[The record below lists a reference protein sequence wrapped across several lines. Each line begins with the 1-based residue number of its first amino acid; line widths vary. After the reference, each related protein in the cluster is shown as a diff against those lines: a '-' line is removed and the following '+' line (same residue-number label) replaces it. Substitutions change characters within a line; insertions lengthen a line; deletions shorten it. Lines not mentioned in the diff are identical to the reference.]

1 MIHDFWISIVGAIP
15 RAQSA
20 PAGLGSTALLALRRF
35 FIGLTLS
42 PPEPTARPYTFWS
55 IAAGLGVLL
64 LVAIAA
70 QGARRALF
78 DLFDLPGHVRLFAK
92 SIERLRNASRLA
104 GICLLAAVLSWTGYQ
119 AATYKRESGLEDLAL
134 LASTRGAGWSLAGE
148 HAPFAALT
156 PLRDLFGLADM
167 IPLTL
172 FLWFALS
179 RIVLDRFAATAFLER
194 PDGKFPAAILFCW
207 VGLFLAAMLRVIGLF
222 LETSGLPP
230 GGVGPIEMFVI
241 PTVTWLADSIV
252 LCWIVVEL
260 RNASLARGE
269 AFSFDPEGWVSL
281 AAGGMLASLALMP
294 ARYLG
299 IAAATA
305 VAYVPWMIRGTRLVW
320 SLVAVQS
327 FGLVFAGLLG
337 GLAWTR
343 GSGKL
348 GLRGYGR
355 LLRASGG
362 RLVAVLTFSSAAC
375 GAIAWLAYGAMFSLP
390 AQPWLLTAADA
401 YAHYGTLVVGLAT
414 AAAIVE
420 LGESSLPHA
429 KRATAVSGEHS
440 ASYNES
446 GREKSVSRSHS

>member
-1 MIHDFWISIVGAIP
+1 MIHDVWFSIVGGIP
-15 RAQSA
+15 WVQSA
-20 PAGLGSTALLALRRF
+20 PARPGSPALLALRRF

-42 PPEPTARPYTFWS
+42 PPETSVRPYALWS
-55 IAAGLGVLL
+55 IAAGLGVLF

-70 QGARRALF
+70 QGARRAFF
-78 DLFDLPGHVRLFAK
+78 DLFDLPGHVRLAFQA
-92 SIERLRNASRLA
+92 IDRLRNASRLS

-119 AATYKRESGLEDLAL
+119 FFTYKRDSGSEDLAL
-134 LASTRGAGWSLAGE
+134 LASTRGVGWSLAGD
-148 HAPFAALT
+148 HASFAALT
-156 PLRDLFGLADM
+156 PLRDLFGLTDM
-167 IPLTL
+167 IPLAL

-179 RIVLDRFAATAFLER
+179 KIVLDRFAATAFLER

-207 VGLFLAAMLRVIGLF
+207 VSLFLAALFRLIGLF

-241 PTVTWLADSIV
+241 PIVTWLADSIV
-252 LCWIVVEL
+252 LCWIIVEL
-260 RNASLARGE
+260 RNASLTRGE

-281 AAGGMLASLALMP
+281 ATGGMLASLALMP

-305 VAYVPWMIRGTRLVW
+305 IAYVPWVIRGANLVW
-320 SLVAVQS
+320 SLVAVQA
-327 FGLVFAGLLG
+327 FGLLAAGLLG

-362 RLVAVLTFSSAAC
+362 RLVAVLSLSCLAC
-375 GAIAWLAYGAMFSLP
+375 GVIAWIAYGVMFSLP

-414 AAAIVE
+414 AAAIIE

-429 KRATAVSGEHS
+429 KRAATVPGER
-440 ASYNES
+440 ATSYN
-446 GREKSVSRSHS
+446 